1 VTDPGA
7 AEAEPTGLPVTGAW
21 RVGDPPGDRRFAAIG
36 ATPLEWAPPIPGVVL
51 AYETWGTFT
60 GDNAV
65 LVEHALT
72 GDAHVVGEPGP
83 GQATGGW
90 WEGLIGPG
98 LAVDTDRW
106 YVVAPNAL
114 GGCGGST
121 GPSSPR
127 PSARSAGGDSGWA
140 PATAWGSRFPRIT
153 IRDQVAAELQ
163 LAAALGID
171 RWALVLGGSM
181 GGMRALEWAI
191 MAPSSVQRLML
202 LATGAA
208 ATAEQIALCSAQIAA
223 IKADPHWRG
232 GDYYDE
238 PDGPAVGMGIARRIA
253 HISYRGARELEQ
265 RFGRSPQN
273 GESPERGG
281 RYAIESYLDHQAAK
295 LARRFD
301 AGSYVTLSEAMN
313 SHDVGRG
320 RGGLAAALGEVTA
333 RTAVV
338 SIDTDRLYRPRQQ
351 AELAEGISGAELITV
366 HSPYGHD
373 GFLLEIEAI
382 SAALRALLG

>member
-1 VTDPGA
+1 MTDAEVTD
-7 AEAEPTGLPVTGAW
+7 LPVTGAW
-21 RVGDPPGDRRFAAIG
+21 RIGDPPGDRQFAAIG
-36 ATPLEWAPPIPGVVL
+36 TVPLEWAPPIPDVVL

-72 GDAHVVGEPGP
+72 GDAHVVGDPGP

-90 WEGLIGPG
+90 WNGLVGPG
-98 LAVDTDRW
+98 RALDTDRW
-106 YVVAPNAL
+106 FVVAPNVL

-121 GPSSPR
+121 GPSSPAPR
-127 PSARSAGGDSGWA
+127 SDAGEPSDGTPGK
-140 PATAWGSRFPRIT
+140 AWGSRFPRIT

-163 LAAALGID
+163 LAAQLGVE

-181 GGMRALEWAI
+181 GGMRALEWAV
-191 MAPSSVQRLML
+191 MAPSSVRRLLL

-208 ATAEQIALCSAQIAA
+208 ATAEQIALCAAQIAA
-223 IKADPHWRG
+223 IKADPHWHG

-238 PDGPAVGMGIARRIA
+238 PGGPVIGMGIARRIA
-253 HISYRGARELEQ
+253 HISYRGTRELER
-265 RFGRSPQN
+265 RFGRAPQD

-281 RYAIESYLDHQAAK
+281 RYAIESYLDHHAAK

-301 AGSYVTLSEAMN
+301 AGSYVVLSEAMN

-320 RGGLAAALGEVTA
+320 RGGIAAALGEVSA

-338 SIDTDRLYRPRQQ
+338 SIDSDRLYWPRQQ
-351 AELAEGISGAELITV
+351 IQLAEGIPGAVLRTV
-366 HSPYGHD
+366 RSPYGHD
-373 GFLLEIEAI
+373 GFLIEVDAVG
-382 SAALRALLG
+382 AAVRALLD